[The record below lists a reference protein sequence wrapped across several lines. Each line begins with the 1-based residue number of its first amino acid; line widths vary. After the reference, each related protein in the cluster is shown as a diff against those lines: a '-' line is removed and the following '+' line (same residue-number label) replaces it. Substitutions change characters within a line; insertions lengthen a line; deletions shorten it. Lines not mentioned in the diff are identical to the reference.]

1 MRVRSLRREA
11 PQPVRAERSSHFAA
25 SGDAPT
31 LAAAID
37 AFQATLAAR
46 TPRTAATYRSAL
58 NRFVEFL
65 RDRGHDPAT
74 LTTELLPA
82 TILEDF
88 FTWQFSVLRAA
99 PHQRR
104 VGAAADRAHRRSAAN
119 YVAGARAF
127 LRFLDRR
134 SWLAPG
140 VSYERMKEA
149 ARAVIG
155 RTPYPTPQVRDEVAA
170 VVSYVNSLALP
181 PAEPRHLAARLT
193 LLRDRAMLLTLY
205 ATALRRSELAAL
217 SRAEVQDGRA
227 AEVLVSGKGEKPR
240 AVFFDQDSL
249 DAIRAYLQERGDTYA
264 PLFIRHDRGRGKPGP
279 GGERLRLSP
288 QTIWKAVKHYGQ
300 LAGVEVTTHHL
311 RHLRARVLL
320 NNGLPLEAL
329 QDVLGH
335 ASPATTKMI
344 YAPLSRGRL
353 RALVEAS
360 SLSAAEVARRT
371 RISDTAQSV
380 QEEPGKLL

>member
-1 MRVRSLRREA
+1 MKVRRVRREA
-11 PQPVRAERSSHFAA
+11 PQAARAEPPRDRAA
-25 SGDAPT
+25 FGDAPT
-31 LAAAID
+31 LADAVG

-58 NRFVEFL
+58 SRFVEFL

-74 LTTELLPA
+74 LTTDLLPA

-88 FTWQFSVLRAA
+88 FTWQFAVLRNA

-119 YVAGARAF
+119 YVAGVRAF

-134 SWLAPG
+134 SWLAHG

-155 RTPYPTPQVRDEVAA
+155 RTPYPTPQVRDEVAL
-170 VVSYVNSLALP
+170 VVNYVNSLPLP
-181 PAEPRHLAARLT
+181 PDDPAQRVARLT

-205 ATALRRSELAAL
+205 ATALRRGELAAL

-227 AEVLVSGKGEKPR
+227 VEVLVTGKGEKPR

-249 DAIRAYLQERGDTYA
+249 AAIRAYLQERGDTYA

-288 QTIWKAVKHYGQ
+288 QTIWKTVKHYGQ

-360 SLSAAEVARRT
+360 SLPAEEVARRT
-371 RISDTAQSV
+371 TVSDTAQSGRD
-380 QEEPGKLL
+380 EPPNRP